1 MSAAQ
6 EEFQRAIED
15 AIAELAPDLTASG
28 EVLVGGDVVKTLAD
42 LRDTSFDA
50 LFMGS
55 RGYGPVRRVL
65 LGGVSAGLM
74 RPARRTCCCR
84 AALWLSRPDSRCHT
98 LSNDCR
104 MHGLHFGGANLGTRA
119 PLPLPACR
127 QSSSRRT
134 VLLEGGIVEPL
145 AALGPDDVDMLVCD
159 SRGYGQVRQV
169 LLGGLL
175 AADPAPGCPLPSCH
189 GQLPRPPSSSRFGR
203 PGRLELPVD
212 GTR

>member
-74 RPARRTCCCR
+74 RQLDVPA
-84 AALWLSRPDSRCHT
+84 
-98 LSNDCR
+98 
-104 MHGLHFGGANLGTRA
+104 
-119 PLPLPACR
+119 
-127 QSSSRRT
+127 
-134 VLLEGGIVEPL
+134 VV
-145 AALGPDDVDMLVCD
+145 V
-159 SRGYGQVRQV
+159 
-169 LLGGLL
+169 
-175 AADPAPGCPLPSCH
+175 
-189 GQLPRPPSSSRFGR
+189 PRSG
-203 PGRLELPVD
+203 
-212 GTR
+212 